1 MLTDY
6 EHKQSSA
13 GTFKLIDSGAVW
25 KLDNTGKNLVVQKGD
40 KSLQFDPCRRLIIN
54 LIGTSGSGKGTHG
67 RILSQYYSIPH
78 ISVGDLF
85 RDELRRKTEFSK
97 LISLLTDSYSIDEI
111 CLGII
116 SKRLAAKDCENGFV
130 LDGFPRTFGQAL
142 VLINSFIRPDDIHVP
157 VYMDLNEDIIKKR
170 LQYRFICPS
179 CGDQV
184 RGHDS
189 GNTGYCLQ
197 PYCEQV
203 PLEHRI
209 EDIDEFKLQKKFS
222 VFNENK
228 QNIFDVLVSRD
239 KIHHLQ
245 LSGHEPVDYVSSN
258 IFSIINQTFDQLY
271 TINIMHGSVN
281 RPVI

>member
-1 MLTDY
+1 MLTNY

-13 GTFKLIDSGAVW
+13 GTFSLIDSNAVW
-25 KLDNTGKNLVVQKGD
+25 KVDNTGKNLAFKKED
-40 KSLQFDPCRRLIIN
+40 KSLKFYPCRRLIIN
-54 LIGTSGSGKGTHG
+54 LIGTSGSGKGTQG

-85 RDELRRKTEFSK
+85 RDELRRTTEFSK
-97 LISLLTDSYSIDEI
+97 LISLLTDSYAIDEI

-116 SKRLAAKDCENGFV
+116 SKRLAAKDCENGFI

-157 VYMDLNEDIIKKR
+157 IYMDLNEDIIRNR
-170 LQYRFICPS
+170 LQYRFICPL

-189 GNTGYCLQ
+189 CNTGYCLQ
-197 PYCEQV
+197 PSCELV

-209 EDIDEFKLQKKFS
+209 EDIDECKLQKKFS

-228 QNIFDVLVSRD
+228 KNIFDVLVSRD

-245 LSGHEPVDYVSSN
+245 LSGHEPVDDVSNN
-258 IFSIINQTFDQLY
+258 IFSIINQIFDQLY
-271 TINIMHGSVN
+271 TITIMHGPVN